1 MLFRLNHL
9 FKPNPRVSTEA
20 TKACAAR
27 PTASDRFAAMQGYW
41 IYETSDIRYT
51 SEKTIDNL
59 LIEEVNFAVDFLEV
73 QYR

>member
-1 MLFRLNHL
+1 MLFRLNHYSSRTQG
-9 FKPNPRVSTEA
+9 FHRGGKGVRSPG
-20 TKACAAR
+20 

-59 LIEEVNFAVDFLEV
+59 LIEEVNFAVGFLEV